1 MKSTFMVDE
10 AVRSHHPSGGRPL
23 NERLGANI
31 ARRRK
36 AMRLTQ
42 AQLAESLD
50 VDTETLSRFER
61 GKHLPSL
68 LSLERLAG
76 LLHATVADLL
86 AEQPHGLDADG
97 ALVMAWLA
105 KLDPEDRS
113 FVFDQIKVWCDH
125 LDSKRT

>member
-1 MKSTFMVDE
+1 MVDKS
-10 AVRSHHPSGGRPL
+10 VRLHQPNDGRPL

-68 LSLERLAG
+68 LSLEKLAG
-76 LLHATVADLL
+76 LLHASVADLL

-105 KLDPEDRS
+105 KLDPEDRP
-113 FVFDQIKVWCDH
+113 FVFDQLKAWCDH
-125 LDSKRT
+125 LESKRS

>member
-1 MKSTFMVDE
+1 MVDE
-10 AVRSHHPSGGRPL
+10 PVESRQPHDYRPL

-76 LLHATVADLL
+76 LLHASVADLL
-86 AEQPHGLDADG
+86 AEQPYDLDADG

-105 KLDPEDRS
+105 KIDPEDRS
-113 FVFDQIKVWCDH
+113 FVFDQLKAWCD
-125 LDSKRT
+125 LLESKRA

>member
-1 MKSTFMVDE
+1 MVDKP
-10 AVRSHHPSGGRPL
+10 VQSNQPRGDKPL

-36 AMRLTQ
+36 VMRLTQ
-42 AQLAESLD
+42 AQLAESMD

-68 LSLERLAG
+68 QSLEKLAC
-76 LLHATVADLL
+76 LLHVSVADLL
-86 AEQPHGLDADG
+86 AEQPYGLDADS

-105 KLDPEDRS
+105 KLNPEDRP
-113 FVFDQIKVWCDH
+113 FVFDQLKAWCDH
-125 LDSKRT
+125 LESKRA

>member
-1 MKSTFMVDE
+1 MVDKPVE
-10 AVRSHHPSGGRPL
+10 SRQPHDYRPL
-23 NERLGANI
+23 NERLGTNI

-61 GKHLPSL
+61 GRHLPSL
-68 LSLERLAG
+68 QSLERLAG
-76 LLHATVADLL
+76 LLHVSVADLL

-105 KLDPEDRS
+105 KLDPEDRP
-113 FVFDQIKVWCDH
+113 FVFDQLKAWCDH
-125 LDSKRT
+125 LESKRA